1 MLLFFL
7 DECVQDWIY
16 GYELPTFPKY
26 DAGQMDTVGC
36 LNPRIRKE
44 IISCL
49 FRGMVCYTR

>member
-7 DECVQDWIY
+7 EERVQDWIY

-26 DAGQMDTVGC
+26 VAGQMDMVEY

-49 FRGMVCYTR
+49 FRSMVCYTR